1 MLPFR
6 EYRRSG
12 QPGGALRCVVR
23 AIPVAVLRPTA
34 GAAEALSYT
43 LLGLRN
49 NVDPEQRIDEEGESL
64 LLTTIEFLFHIIKL
78 NLFLYSATVMCIDDK
93 LIRDFSIA
101 FIVDMWNV
109 TMKEE

>member
-12 QPGGALRCVVR
+12 QPGGALRCVIR

-64 LLTTIEFLFHIIKL
+64 LLTTIEFLFYM
-78 NLFLYSATVMCIDDK
+78 NLFLYSATVMYIDDK
-93 LIRDFSIA
+93 LIRDISIA